1 MADVEFFWDPV
12 CPWAWITSRWVLE
25 VTAQRPLDVDWKFI
39 SLRFVNKDRDYAT
52 EFPEGYV
59 RTHTQGLRLLR
70 AAAAVRESAGNGAML
85 DLYTACGEII
95 HDARDRDA
103 LYDTPAIAAV
113 LGELGHKRS
122 LADAADGTDFDDVIM
137 AETTEAL
144 ERCGG
149 FIGTPVISFAPPD
162 GPSFFGPVLS
172 RVPKGVEALELWD
185 AAVTLG
191 RYPHFSELKRSDRGK
206 PDPSR

>member
-1 MADVEFFWDPV
+1 MVEV
-12 CPWAWITSRWVLE
+12 A
-25 VTAQRPLDVDWKFI
+25 AQRPLEIDWKFI
-39 SLRFVNKDRDYAT
+39 SLRFVNKDRDYDR

-59 RTHTQGLRLLR
+59 RQHTLGLRLLR
-70 AAAAVRESAGNGAML
+70 VAAAVRQSAGPEAMP
-85 DLYTACGEII
+85 DLYGAFGGII
-95 HDARDRDA
+95 HDDRNRDA
-103 LYDTPAIAAV
+103 IYDTPAIADV
-113 LGELGHKRS
+113 LERLGHKRE
-122 LADAADGTDFDDVIM
+122 LAEAADGTEFDDVIM

-149 FIGTPVISFAPPD
+149 FVGTPVISFAPPD

-172 RVPKGVEALELWD
+172 QVPKGEQALALWD

-191 RYPHFSELKRSDRGK
+191 RYPHFSELKRSNRGK